1 MNAKTI
7 SSGDMAGIEQSLK
20 STIDKCEMSQQV
32 LKCIK
37 KSIGNLGIDLLLHTY
52 IEWNVYQFG

>member
-1 MNAKTI
+1 
-7 SSGDMAGIEQSLK
+7 MAGIEQSLK

>member
-7 SSGDMAGIEQSLK
+7 SLGDVAGIEQSLK

-32 LKCIK
+32 LKRIK
-37 KSIGNLGIDLLLHTY
+37 NLKGNLGIDLLLNTY
-52 IEWNVYQFG
+52 IERNVYQFQ